1 MVLSDTAIDLAGT
14 FPSNVLIV
22 YAWTRML
29 RMRSPALF
37 FVVLL
42 ALIAVVV
49 LGRNGVGSI
58 ARLAFVVIGF
68 GVVPFAFS
76 SDRPL
81 RSSWS

>member
-49 LGRNGVGSI
+49 LGRTPGVRRHRVRRG
-58 ARLAFVVIGF
+58 A
-68 GVVPFAFS
+68 
-76 SDRPL
+76 L
-81 RSSWS
+81 RFLVG